1 MRRHILRDSL
11 AGLNLRDNCEE
22 TGIGQSNVPSDRGK
36 SSNPSFRNER
46 DNVSSIPDASPR
58 VDP

>member
-1 MRRHILRDSL
+1 MRKHTLRDSL

-22 TGIGQSNVPSDRGK
+22 TGIGQSDVPSNRGK
-36 SSNPSFRNER
+36 SSNPSFQNER
-46 DNVSSIPDASPR
+46 DNVASVPDASPK